1 MIRHKWQF
9 SARFR
14 AGAFGWRNDKAI
26 QRIKEA
32 EKEISSVA
40 RKDKILAAEGVI
52 LFFRKLEPAVEQ
64 VDDSSGRMSGVI
76 GRTIEKLIPV
86 VARAPAD
93 NEMRA
98 QWLVDLKSIAETS
111 QYWLY
116 SALPEHWGELC
127 GSDEA
132 ARVWLENWLP
142 RLESSL

>member
-1 MIRHKWQF
+1 
-9 SARFR
+9 
-14 AGAFGWRNDKAI
+14 
-26 QRIKEA
+26 
-32 EKEISSVA
+32 
-40 RKDKILAAEGVI
+40 
-52 LFFRKLEPAVEQ
+52 